1 MRIEI
6 LKTFKKYKKGSIHN
20 ISVWL
25 AKNLIHLGIAKKS
38 YK

>member
-6 LKTFKKYKKGSIHN
+6 LKSHGKHIKGQIRN
-20 ISVWL
+20 LSVFM